1 MELTL
6 IIHKRF
12 VELALLL
19 ANSDG
24 ELQKIEEEEI
34 NKHIPEE
41 ISLSENNKIIKE
53 SKENLNNNKLSYS
66 SSIKELNELCNKA
79 EKISV
84 ITNLFKIIAVDGVVV
99 NEEIDLLKNISN
111 ALLIENSLFDSIKEK
126 LLLNVSVESFSNLL
140 VDNQLSEKDLKIE
153 LKKEFT
159 KWNNR
164 LNTLP
169 PGIERDNAQTIINNI
184 TNRLIE
190 LN

>member
-19 ANSDG
+19 AFSDG
-24 ELQKIEEEEI
+24 ELQDIEEEEL
-34 NKHIPEE
+34 NKYIPEE

-53 SKENLNNNKLSYS
+53 SKENLKNNKLSYS
-66 SSIKELNELCNKA
+66 SSIKELNELCNKS

-84 ITNLFKIIAVDGVVV
+84 ITNLFKIIAVDGVIV

-126 LLLNVSVESFSNLL
+126 LLLNVSVESFSSLL
-140 VDNQLSEKDLKIE
+140 IDNQLSEKDLEIE

-169 PGIERDNAQTIINNI
+169 PGVERDNAQTIINDI

>member
-1 MELTL
+1 M
-6 IIHKRF
+6 
-12 VELALLL
+12 
-19 ANSDG
+19 
-24 ELQKIEEEEI
+24 
-34 NKHIPEE
+34 
-41 ISLSENNKIIKE
+41 
-53 SKENLNNNKLSYS
+53 
-66 SSIKELNELCNKA
+66 CNKA

-126 LLLNVSVESFSNLL
+126 LLLNVSVESFSSLL

-169 PGIERDNAQTIINNI
+169 PGIERDNAQTIINDI

>member
-24 ELQKIEEEEI
+24 ELQKIEEEEL
-34 NKHIPEE
+34 NKYIPEE

-53 SKENLNNNKLSYS
+53 SKENLKNNKLSYS

-169 PGIERDNAQTIINNI
+169 PGIERDNAQTIINDI